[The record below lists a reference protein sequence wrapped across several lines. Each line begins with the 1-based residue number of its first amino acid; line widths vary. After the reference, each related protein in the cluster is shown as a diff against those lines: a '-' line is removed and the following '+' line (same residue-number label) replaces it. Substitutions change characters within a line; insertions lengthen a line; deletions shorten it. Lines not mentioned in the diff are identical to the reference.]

1 MNWVLNP
8 HACNYMMNVAPWI
21 AFNRTQAM
29 KLEATMAAI
38 ERRAPAKART
48 DVPSLDCG
56 LGNAKSGQKLPR
68 LIAGIP

>member
-21 AFNRTQAM
+21 AFNRSQAM

-38 ERRAPAKART
+38 ERRTPAKARK

-56 LGNAKSGQKLPR
+56 VGNAKSGQKLPR